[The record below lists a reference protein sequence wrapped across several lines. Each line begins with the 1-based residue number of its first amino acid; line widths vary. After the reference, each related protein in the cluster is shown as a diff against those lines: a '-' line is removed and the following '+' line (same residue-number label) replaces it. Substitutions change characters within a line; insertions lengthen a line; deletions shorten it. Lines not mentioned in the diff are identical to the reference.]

1 MSDSIDRAVSI
12 LSESKRVLAFSGA
25 GMSAESG
32 IPTFRDPGGL
42 WDKFDPGEF
51 GTSDGLISMITREP
65 ARIRSFLEETIGIF
79 RKAAPNAGHTA
90 LARLEEMGILRTVI
104 TQNIDNLHTEAGN
117 TRVIELH
124 GNLFRHRCLACEA
137 KRKIPKEDIFS
148 RLEEMLARSADL
160 DLESL
165 ASFLPECTCTGR
177 MRPDV
182 VMFGEAVQEIPEAF
196 AEAETCDAMI
206 IIGTSGVVY
215 PAAQIPHSAAS
226 RKDIRIIEIN
236 PREHPFASISEVSIA
251 GKCGEVMSEIMRR
264 LEN

>member
-1 MSDSIDRAVSI
+1 MGDPIDQAVNI
-12 LSESKRVLAFSGA
+12 LSKSKRALAFSGA

-32 IPTFRDPGGL
+32 IPTFRDPGGI
-42 WDKFDPGEF
+42 WDRFDPGEF
-51 GTSDGLISMITREP
+51 GTSGGLISMIMREP
-65 ARIRSFLEETIGIF
+65 GRIRSFVEETLGIF
-79 RKAAPNAGHTA
+79 RKAAPNAGHSA

-104 TQNIDNLHTEAGN
+104 TQNIDDLHTEAGN

-137 KRKIPKEDIFS
+137 TRKFS
-148 RLEEMLARSADL
+148 KADLLGRFEAMLERSAHL
-160 DLESL
+160 DMTSL
-165 ASFLPECTCTGR
+165 TTLLPECACTGR

-182 VMFGEAVQEIPEAF
+182 VMFGEAVQSVPEAF

-215 PAAQIPHSAAS
+215 PAAQIPHSAAA
-226 RKDIRIIEIN
+226 RRDVPIIEIN
-236 PREHPFASISEVSIA
+236 PREHPFASISAVSITGTNA
-251 GKCGEVMSEIMRR
+251 EVMAEIMRR